1 MKLFTTLFKQA
12 GTKTLTQS
20 QEEKLA
26 KQQAEY
32 IKNLTEFFCMSGF
45 IGLAGGAIGA
55 ALGLLALAKPS
66 EANSQTRGNKSRP

>member
-1 MKLFTTLFKQA
+1 MMLLTRLFKQA
-12 GTKTLTQS
+12 GTKKLTRHQ
-20 QEEKLA
+20 EKLA

-66 EANSQTRGNKSRP
+66 EGNSQTRGNKSRP